1 MTAPKHALRPEK
13 LHQRP
18 RCRSVADPLSALS
31 DEGHAQHSPLM
42 FDELGMPGTEQF
54 EVFPEAGASL
64 FDTKPAGRCM
74 ISGQQ

>member
-1 MTAPKHALRPEK
+1 M
-13 LHQRP
+13 
-18 RCRSVADPLSALS
+18 SALS